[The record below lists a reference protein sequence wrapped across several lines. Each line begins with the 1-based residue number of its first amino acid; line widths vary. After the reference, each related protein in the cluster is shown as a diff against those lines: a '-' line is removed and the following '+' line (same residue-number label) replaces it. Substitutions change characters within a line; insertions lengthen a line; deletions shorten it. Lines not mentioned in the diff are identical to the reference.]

1 MYSKYQAK
9 SMRKYDYAIDHDQI
23 IKVIC
28 KVYPDVIN
36 HEKCH
41 QQCKKSITA
50 TVAHHIAD
58 GITAQDPMAVDDSI
72 PAAKNTAEE
81 TVSAADVEDIVS
93 THTCDRERKMR
104 ADPQKRK

>member
-1 MYSKYQAK
+1 
-9 SMRKYDYAIDHDQI
+9 
-23 IKVIC
+23 
-28 KVYPDVIN
+28 
-36 HEKCH
+36 
-41 QQCKKSITA
+41 
-50 TVAHHIAD
+50 
-58 GITAQDPMAVDDSI
+58 MAVDDSI